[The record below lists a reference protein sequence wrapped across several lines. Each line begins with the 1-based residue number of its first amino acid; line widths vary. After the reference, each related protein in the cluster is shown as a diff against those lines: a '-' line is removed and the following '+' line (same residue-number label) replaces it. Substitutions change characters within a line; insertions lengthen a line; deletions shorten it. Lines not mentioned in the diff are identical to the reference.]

1 MFRNHILLLQLHP
14 FSIKSVNIEEHG
26 AMKLLQRPKFKKSD
40 EKQPTV
46 FILQYLNKLQFRL
59 GHGAQYLPQKS

>member
-1 MFRNHILLLQLHP
+1 
-14 FSIKSVNIEEHG
+14 
-26 AMKLLQRPKFKKSD
+26 MKLLQRPKFKKSD

>member
-1 MFRNHILLLQLHP
+1 
-14 FSIKSVNIEEHG
+14 
-26 AMKLLQRPKFKKSD
+26 MKLLQRPKFKKSD

-46 FILQYLNKLQFRL
+46 FILRYFNKLQFGL